1 MRRFIRAAAL
11 GSLFSVVA
19 LASAAVAPLRAQ
31 EVYATPTLEGDRAKA
46 ANDYVI
52 KRMGAGFAGTILVAQ
67 KGKVVLRGGY
77 GMANREKGIPWSTT
91 IVAPLG
97 SVSKVFTAAAIVD
110 LWDRKILAPTDKM
123 GKFFSRYTIP
133 STAGITVQQLL
144 THTSGLDT
152 FGGDDFEKV
161 ALIDFLNRSLG
172 KDPPAKP
179 GTMRTSN
186 IGFSLLAAIVEREG
200 GLTMDSFLRRRFF
213 NFAGI
218 TRTGYILPTVPV
230 DSLAVGYLN
239 DVRRG
244 TLVDS
249 LAPLRGDFWN
259 LYGNGGMQ
267 GSAEDMFLWVKALKE
282 GKVLTK
288 AGRDAMWSPQARRPD
303 GAEYGYGWSV
313 RRDAKG
319 QLEQVSNTG
328 SDGVFLASLNY
339 FPQEDLFVYV
349 ASNVGGRESMLSAT
363 ISGVLRVMLGGEAP
377 TP

>member
-1 MRRFIRAAAL
+1 MRLLARSLAL
-11 GSLFSVVA
+11 LPWLG
-19 LASAAVAPLRAQ
+19 AAVTVTHARTAGAQ
-31 EVYATPTLEGDRAKA
+31 DVYAAPTLDGDRAKA
-46 ANDYVI
+46 ANEYVI
-52 KRMGAGFAGTILVAQ
+52 KRMAAGFAGTVLVAH
-67 KGKVVLRGGY
+67 KGTIVLRGGY
-77 GMANREKGIPWSTT
+77 GLANHERGIPWSTT

-110 LWDRKILAPTDKM
+110 LWDRRILTPTDKL
-123 GKFFSRYTIP
+123 GKFFPKYTVP
-133 STAGITVQQLL
+133 STAGITVHQLL
-144 THTSGLDT
+144 THTSGLDA
-152 FGGDDFEKV
+152 FSGDDFEKV
-161 ALIDFLNRSLG
+161 TLIDFLKRSVG
-172 KDPPAKP
+172 KEPPAKP
-179 GTMRTSN
+179 GSMRTSN
-186 IGFSLLAAIVEREG
+186 VGFSLLAAIVEREG
-200 GLTMDSFLRRRFF
+200 AMSMDSFLRRRLF

-218 TRTGYILPTVPV
+218 TRTGYNLPSVPV
-230 DSLAVGYLN
+230 DSLAVGYVN
-239 DVRRG
+239 GERRG

-249 LAPLRGDFWN
+249 IAPLKGDFWN

-267 GSAEDMFLWVKALKE
+267 GSAEDMYLWVKALKD

-288 AGRDAMWSPQARRPD
+288 AGRDALWAPQVRRPD

-363 ISGVLRVMLGGEAP
+363 ISGVLRIMLGGEAP